1 VASKPDSTLY
11 LLGKYLGLAFI
22 LPSGAVAGYLIG
34 RFAEHY
40 LHWPI
45 LPGAGI
51 VAGLVASLVKLI
63 QELLRDSRGSEDP
76 KR

>member
-1 VASKPDSTLY
+1 MAGKPDNTLY
-11 LLGKYLGLAFI
+11 LLGKYLGLAFM

-40 LHWPI
+40 LHWSI

-63 QELLRDSRGSEDP
+63 QELLRESRSPEDP